1 MNSNQHLSRSLPAFN
16 FSGFVSW
23 LRIINLKILSFL
35 GKFYLFSIKSFSVSF
50 AFLCGLCAEFWLSPV
65 FLCDLCGLKGFYQ
78 RLSAEISGKKVLIF
92 SASPCRNL
100 ASSVAKGARFWSLIL
115 PPRYVSVVALIFL
128 ISTLLGAQNQ
138 DATQNSQRRVFTF
151 KSETELVLVNVV
163 ARDKQGN
170 LIEDL
175 KRGDFTILEDG
186 KPQTISSFDYEHID
200 SAPLPAVAGA
210 SQQSVTGQP
219 IPAKPILTVK
229 DAEEALNNKRVIVLF
244 FDLSSMNP
252 DEIQRAVDAARKYV
266 QNKMSSADMIAIVS
280 LASSLRL
287 DQDFTPDR
295 SQLLKVLNRFSRS
308 EGQGMDNGLTG
319 DADGNEETGNA
330 YTPDETEYNQFNT
343 DRKLEAL
350 QSLSQVLARF
360 NQKKSI
366 IYFSSGV
373 TQTGIE
379 NQTALRAAIN
389 TAVKAN
395 VAIYTMDARGLEAQP
410 PGGSAQTASLR
421 GTAMY
426 SGNAVQ
432 SSLDKNFASQE
443 TLTTLAGDTG
453 GKAFLDTND
462 LGQVFDRVQRDTS
475 VYYVLGFKSNN
486 PLRDG
491 RFRRIEV
498 KVNRPGLKLEFRK
511 GYYAPKDFR
520 HFTAEDKD
528 KQMQDEL
535 ASELPSTDVAVY
547 MAAAYF
553 RLEENKFYTP
563 VSLVVPG
570 SQIPFTKGGD
580 KDKASLDVI
589 GEVLDELK
597 RPVGSVRETVKLSLD
612 ASQEVKRKNVQ
623 YTTGFVLGVGKY
635 HFKFVVRE
643 NESGRLGSFE
653 TDFVVPDIR
662 KAPLKMSSIV
672 LANQR
677 KENSKKGQNPLVRDG
692 SEIIPNIAH
701 VFTPD
706 QHLFF
711 FYEVYEPAKD
721 KAPSPSSPP
730 ANGSEKG
737 EPKEKPA
744 SIKNPIHLL
753 TSIQFFNGKIKAFE
767 TPLVEARQLNAPE
780 RKAAVFQFDIPL
792 SQLKPGFYTCQVSVI
807 DDASGNFSFPRLPL
821 LVRDKPS
828 TPSVTTAASPTGGGT
843 N

>member
-1 MNSNQHLSRSLPAFN
+1 MKAKKYVSRRLSSLD
-16 FSGFVSW
+16 FSGFSPRLRALACPRVQRRVVGLVFGSPLRPLRPLRWIVFAMLLVS
-23 LRIINLKILSFL
+23 
-35 GKFYLFSIKSFSVSF
+35 
-50 AFLCGLCAEFWLSPV
+50 
-65 FLCDLCGLKGFYQ
+65 
-78 RLSAEISGKKVLIF
+78 
-92 SASPCRNL
+92 
-100 ASSVAKGARFWSLIL
+100 
-115 PPRYVSVVALIFL
+115 AL
-128 ISTLLGAQNQ
+128 TAQNQ
-138 DATQNSQRRVFTF
+138 NPQQGQRQSVFTF
-151 KSETELVLVNVV
+151 KAETELVLVNVV
-163 ARDKQGN
+163 AHDNKGN
-170 LIEDL
+170 LVQDL
-175 KRGDFTILEDG
+175 KREDFIILEDG
-186 KPQTISSFDYEHID
+186 KPQTVSSFDYEHID
-200 SAPLPAVAGA
+200 SDPMPSTAGLG
-210 SQQSVTGQP
+210 QQSVTEQP
-219 IPAKPILTVK
+219 MPAKPILTAK
-229 DAEEALNNKRVIVLF
+229 DAEEALSNKRVIVLF

-252 DEIQRAVDAARKYV
+252 DEIQRAVDAAKKYV
-266 QNKMSSADMIAIVS
+266 QNKMTSADMIAVVS

-295 SQLLKVLNRFSRS
+295 VRLLKVLNRFSRA

-319 DADGNEETGNA
+319 DADGIEETGNA

-350 QSLSQVLARF
+350 QSLSQVLAKF

-379 NQTALRAAIN
+379 NQAALRAAIN

-395 VAIYTMDARGLEAQP
+395 VAIYTMDSRGLEAQP

-475 VYYVLGFKSNN
+475 VYYVLGYKSTN

-491 RFRRIEV
+491 HFRRIEV
-498 KVNRPGLKLEFRK
+498 KINRPGLKLEFRK

-520 HFTAEDKD
+520 HFNAEDKD
-528 KQMQDEL
+528 RQMQDEL
-535 ASELPSTDVAVY
+535 ASGLPSTDVAVY

-553 RLEENKFYTP
+553 RLDENRFYIP

-589 GEVLDELK
+589 GEVQDELK

-612 ASQEVKRKNVQ
+612 AAQEVQRKNVQ
-623 YTTGFVLGVGKY
+623 YTTGFMLGPGKY

-643 NESGRLGSFE
+643 NESGRIGSFE
-653 TDFVVPDIR
+653 TDFIIPDIR

-672 LANQR
+672 LASQR
-677 KENSKKGQNPLVRDG
+677 RENTKKGQNPLVRDG

-711 FYEVYEPAKD
+711 FYEVYEPTKD
-721 KAPSPSSPP
+721 KSLSPASASASTSS
-730 ANGSEKG
+730 NDKTGV
-737 EPKEKPA
+737 KEKAPA
-744 SIKNPIHLL
+744 IKNPIHLL

-780 RKAAVFQFDIPL
+780 RKAAVFQFDVPL

-807 DDASGNFSFPRLPL
+807 DDAGGNFSFPRLPL
-821 LVRDKPS
+821 LVREKTSPS
-828 TPSVTTAASPTGGGT
+828 PATTATSSTGGT